1 MTISEMIGWSFENFP
16 TIATIGGTIIGTIL
30 LTIRNVREKL
40 KLPLIQKRVIM
51 EPVQKLTDISP
62 VDEIAKDLKIH
73 SDLYRT
79 IIAALHTLIEGQN
92 KLIAAVNHVGEGIDG
107 IFEIKEKEINEI
119 EIQRRVQE
127 ELRRERS
134 QEPPDKR
141 RGNWR
146 YNRE

>member
-1 MTISEMIGWSFENFP
+1 MTITEIINWSFENFP
-16 TIATIGGTIIGTIL
+16 TIATIGGTIIGTSL

-40 KLPLIQKRVIM
+40 KLPLPQKRIIM
-51 EPVQKLTDISP
+51 EPVQRLTDISP
-62 VDEIAKDLKIH
+62 VDEIAKDLKIQ

-79 IIAALHTLIEGQN
+79 MIAAINSLKEGQDR
-92 KLIAAVNHVGEGIDG
+92 LIAAVNHVGESIDG

-119 EIQRRVQE
+119 EIQRRVHE

-134 QEPPDKR
+134 QNPPDKR

-146 YNRE
+146 YERE